1 MAEEKVKKPRFS
13 SLEVE
18 GVKYKTYLTTK
29 YKNREKYRDP
39 EPNKVLA
46 FIPGTVAKM
55 LIAPKKQVK
64 EGEVV
69 MILDAMKMMN
79 KVIAPMDG
87 EVNYFVKEN
96 QIISKNQVL
105 FEIL

>member
-13 SLEVE
+13 SLVVE
-18 GVKYKTYLTTK
+18 GVKYKTLLTSK
-29 YKNREKYRDP
+29 YKNRKKYSDP

-55 LIAPKKQVK
+55 LIAQGKQAK

-87 EVNYFVKEN
+87 EVNYHIK
-96 QIISKNQVL
+96 
-105 FEIL
+105 

>member
-13 SLEVE
+13 SLVVE
-18 GVKYKTYLTTK
+18 GVKYKTLLTSK
-29 YKNREKYRDP
+29 YKNRKKYSDP

-55 LIAPKKQVK
+55 LIAQGKQAK

-87 EVNYFVKEN
+87 EVNYHIKEN
-96 QIISKNQVL
+96 QIVSKNQIL